1 MKFIYNAVKAAIF
14 DLDGTLTDSMG
25 IWEKVDVDF
34 LTSHGIEVPDDY
46 SEKIYHMSFKES
58 ATYTIETFGLP
69 YTVEEIWGLWNEMA
83 RHEYSEN
90 VYLKPYAKEF
100 LESLKA
106 RGIKLGIATAL
117 TRDLYTPMLKH
128 NGVLDMFS
136 AIVTVDEIG
145 KGKNEPDIYVKTAEL
160 LETEPCDCIVF
171 EDILLGIRSAKSAGM
186 KICGVYDRYADAQRG
201 EIVAMS
207 DIYINSFKELL

>member
-34 LTSHGIEVPDDY
+34 LTSHGIDVPDDY

-69 YTVEEIWGLWNEMA
+69 YTVEEIWKLWNEMA

-117 TRDLYTPMLKH
+117 TRDLFTP
-128 NGVLDMFS
+128 
-136 AIVTVDEIG
+136 
-145 KGKNEPDIYVKTAEL
+145 
-160 LETEPCDCIVF
+160 C
-171 EDILLGIRSAKSAGM
+171 
-186 KICGVYDRYADAQRG
+186 
-201 EIVAMS
+201 
-207 DIYINSFKELL
+207 